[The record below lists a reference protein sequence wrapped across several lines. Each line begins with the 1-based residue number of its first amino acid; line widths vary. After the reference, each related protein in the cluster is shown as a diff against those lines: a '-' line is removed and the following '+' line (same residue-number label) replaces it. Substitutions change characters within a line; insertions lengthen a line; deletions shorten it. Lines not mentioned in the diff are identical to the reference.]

1 MKKLKKILRY
11 LSLYLALMCLLI
23 GIRLAGYIIAHGY
36 TPPPHE
42 LFGLACILTFV
53 MGAMLLFAGLLTE
66 KEDGKAKQRR
76 VLIWLGLILAAGS
89 AVGLFIVFP
98 TLPA

>member
-1 MKKLKKILRY
+1 MKKLKKILKY
-11 LSLYLALMCLLI
+11 ISLYLAHLLLI
-23 GIRLAGYIIAHGY
+23 IDLYTAAYYRVRGDRSTRPVLLAA
-36 TPPPHE
+36 
-42 LFGLACILTFV
+42 ACMMTCW

-76 VLIWLGLILAAGS
+76 VLIWLGLILAVCS
-89 AVGLFIVFP
+89 AAVFFVVLP